1 MPIEHIGVDAGPEGI
16 RLVRVEAGFGTAEFR
31 TYETRE
37 LGPIREPEPD
47 EEPEEEATDEPEPS
61 EDAQEGEES
70 EEEGED
76 EELQGPAPWT
86 PVEEAVHEALAR
98 LSEEGV
104 FESQFTAAA
113 VETGRLTTRLLSF
126 PFTNRKKLDLVLA
139 PEFESLTPFEAERFV
154 FDHTTVGSAGG
165 GALLQAY
172 AIPQQALERFMTAC
186 ENGHFDPRIVTT
198 TGAALAA
205 LPLAVEASVSEAAE
219 ADAADDEAPAEPPVS
234 AEEAWSRHE
243 QPGEGEDK
251 EKKITGARTLLEAN
265 QCTGLLYLGE
275 HETVLVVLCHGSP
288 WLLHASSL
296 TLAHLRGDPRAADRL
311 AGTLRRQLMGFEANH
326 GLRPDQLWVL
336 GVGATESTLCG
347 TIASATG
354 LACEPAR
361 LDEEAAGEEAARTL
375 EEHPESAL
383 AMALAYLSARARQI
397 PAPNFRRGPY
407 AFRSRWR
414 ELAEP
419 LSVPAALAVVAMV
432 LFLINSLVEF
442 RNYRDQVGIAR
453 AQLKQLYTEAR
464 GKAPPQSAD
473 PVQLLAAEV
482 EEKRA
487 RLEIFRKISGISVLN
502 ILAELSR
509 SIKDDT
515 PVDFENFRIDNDR
528 VSING
533 KLDDYAAVDKVKNY
547 LSDSRL
553 FSQVDFRDAV
563 PGTDDKIKF
572 RLSLT
577 LATADGDEEEFP
589 GEEPEEPETSMDAPM
604 EEEPA
609 APAAEE
615 EPDTAALQLPP
626 GAGDAPAPDEPR
638 APAPEAT
645 QKAAAEPQTPQ
656 PPAEQSPAQK
666 EAAERDPD
674 AIPDEKLTPAQR
686 RVREQLK
693 LRTERDARDAE
704 RRRKRMEEAAKQS
717 NEGAGDAEQ
726 ARDERIRRQ
735 RERVRERIEELRKKR
750 AQERG
755 ITPESG
761 ADETADQEAQQ

>member
-31 TYETRE
+31 AYETRE

-47 EEPEEEATDEPEPS
+47 EELEEESTEEPETSPETS
-61 EDAQEGEES
+61 EDAREDEES
-70 EEEGED
+70 EEEDED
-76 EELQGPAPWT
+76 EELRGPAPWT
-86 PVEEAVHEALAR
+86 PVEEAVQEALAR
-98 LSEEGV
+98 LADEGV
-104 FESQFTAAA
+104 FETQFTAAA

-139 PEFESLTPFEAERFV
+139 PEFESLTPFEAEHFV
-154 FDHTTVGSAGG
+154 FDHTTVGSAEG

-205 LPLAVEASVSEAAE
+205 LPLAVEASAGEAAG
-219 ADAADDEAPAEPPVS
+219 ADAGDDEAPAEPPAG

-243 QPGEGEDK
+243 QPVEGEDK

-296 TLAHLRGDPRAADRL
+296 TLAHLRADPRAADRL

-336 GVGATESTLCG
+336 GAGATESTLCG

-464 GKAPPQSAD
+464 GKAPPESAD
-473 PVQLLAAEV
+473 PVQLLASEV

-509 SIKDDT
+509 SIEDDT

-533 KLDDYAAVDKVKNY
+533 KLDDYAAVDEVKNY

-553 FSQVDFRDAV
+553 FSQVHFRDAV

-577 LATADGDEEEFP
+577 LATADADEEEFLD
-589 GEEPEEPETSMDAPM
+589 EEPEEPDASMEAPV
-604 EEEPA
+604 EDEPA
-609 APAAEE
+609 APAAEA
-615 EPDTAALQLPP
+615 EPDTATLQLPL
-626 GAGDAPAPDEPR
+626 GAESAPEPQAPP
-638 APAPEAT
+638 APAPEQAP
-645 QKAAAEPQTPQ
+645 AAPE
-656 PPAEQSPAQK
+656 PAEAEK
-666 EAAERDPD
+666 KAAERDPD
-674 AIPDEKLTPAQR
+674 SIPDEMLTPAQR
-686 RVREQLK
+686 RMREQLK

-704 RRRKRMEEAAKQS
+704 RRRKRMEEAAKQPS
-717 NEGAGDAEQ
+717 EGTGDAEQ
-726 ARDERIRRQ
+726 ARDKRIREQ

-761 ADETADQEAQQ
+761 ADETTDQEAQQ